1 MNKYINYVIIS
12 CILLL
17 LDVTWIYSNYNL
29 YVKSTDKIQNSPLI
43 INYKYAL
50 LAFIVVIFS
59 VIHIAIPLTLVNLDI
74 KDNYLNKLFK
84 SLIYGGSVGFAIYGI
99 YNLTS
104 IAIYKNYDVNVLIF
118 DTLWGTSLY
127 TIITFI
133 YIVNMDI
140 NINI

>member
-1 MNKYINYVIIS
+1 MNKYINYFIIS

-17 LDVTWIYSNYNL
+17 LDATWIYSNYNL

-127 TIITFI
+127 TIVTFI
-133 YIVNMDI
+133 YIMNMDI

>member
-99 YNLTS
+99 YNLTEPPY
-104 IAIYKNYDVNVLIF
+104 IKDLN
-118 DTLWGTSLY
+118 SL
-127 TIITFI
+127 FK
-133 YIVNMDI
+133 
-140 NINI
+140 

>member
-1 MNKYINYVIIS
+1 MNKYINYFIIS

-43 INYKYAL
+43 VNYKYAL

-59 VIHIAIPLTLVNLDI
+59 VIHIAIPLTIVNLDI

-104 IAIYKNYDVNVLIF
+104 IAIYKNYDVKVLIF

-127 TIITFI
+127 TIVTFI
-133 YIVNMDI
+133 YIMNMDMDI
-140 NINI
+140 NI